1 MKGYLVI
8 YDFGFETEF
17 VYFDNLEELLKYYCV
32 NSIKDLFSCCNY
44 VSDIY
49 EIANSWT
56 IFDFC

>member
-17 VYFDNLEELLKYYCV
+17 EFFDNLEELLKYYCV
-32 NSIKDLFSCCNY
+32 NSIKDLFSRSNY
-44 VSDIY
+44 VSDVY

>member
-17 VYFDNLEELLKYYCV
+17 EYFDNLEELLKYYCV
-32 NSIKDLFSCCNY
+32 NSIKDLFSCRNY
-44 VSDIY
+44 VSDVY

-56 IFDFC
+56 NFDFC

>member
-17 VYFDNLEELLKYYCV
+17 EFFDNLEELLKYYCV
-32 NSIKDLFSCCNY
+32 NSIKDWCSRSNY
-44 VSDIY
+44 VSDVY